1 MNAEE
6 IIKSLQFKT
15 VQIARL
21 IKNKG
26 VSEFWLF
33 KVDNEKTYVVEVF
46 KVGSFALND
55 KEKVTEVPL
64 ETWLQF
70 YKTKSIK
77 DELINKIIEEFVK
90 AKKIKLLDENSE
102 NHRNSYK
109 IEKAGNFLVF
119 YSLNNLY
126 VPEFVV
132 RVNKNQE

>member
-1 MNAEE
+1 MKIEDVIGSIE
-6 IIKSLQFKT
+6 FKEAK
-15 VQIARL
+15 VARL
-21 IKNKG
+21 VKNKD

-46 KVGSFALND
+46 KVKSFALND

-70 YKTKSIK
+70 YRTKSIK

-102 NHRNSYK
+102 NHKNSYR

-119 YSLNNLY
+119 YSIINLD

-132 RVNKNQE
+132 KVNKNQG

>member
-1 MNAEE
+1 MKIGDVIGNIEFREA
-6 IIKSLQFKT
+6 K
-15 VQIARL
+15 VARL
-21 IKNKG
+21 VKNKD

-46 KVGSFALND
+46 KVKSFALND

-70 YKTKSIK
+70 YRTKSIK
-77 DELINKIIEEFVK
+77 DELINEIIEEFVK

-102 NHRNSYK
+102 NHKNSYR

-119 YSLNNLY
+119 YSIINLD

-132 RVNKNQE
+132 KVNKNQG

>member
-1 MNAEE
+1 MKIGDVIGNIEFREA
-6 IIKSLQFKT
+6 K
-15 VQIARL
+15 VARL
-21 IKNKG
+21 VKNKDI
-26 VSEFWLF
+26 SEFYLF

-46 KVGSFALND
+46 KVKSFALND

-70 YKTKSIK
+70 YRTKSIK

-102 NHRNSYK
+102 NHKNSYR

-119 YSLNNLY
+119 YSIINLD

-132 RVNKNQE
+132 KVNKNQG